1 VGRIQRFYLSLCV
14 TYTFSVRPRNLRAHP
29 HVHPDV
35 HTRTVKNEHKQVAKE
50 IEAVTSTI
58 AGAAD
63 VQLPRL
69 DARESDEGFFAP
81 GGGVGALFIL

>member
-1 VGRIQRFYLSLCV
+1 MRFSLSL
-14 TYTFSVRPRNLRAHP
+14 SRRQVRFLCATPYFVRMPMFTPMSTPKRRFRN
-29 HVHPDV
+29 
-35 HTRTVKNEHKQVAKE
+35 VKNEHKQVAKE

-69 DARESDEGFFAP
+69 DAKRK
-81 GGGVGALFIL
+81 